1 MQRSW
6 ILAFTAVA
14 VLAACDDDPAASEG
28 DPMSQAE
35 ALSIAG
41 NVMLTGEAATTE
53 GIVQATENGDDA
65 GTIHFT
71 QTTTHPC
78 PAGGLVEI
86 SLDADVAYDQGAQS
100 FTLDATGA
108 VEHDGCGVNAQGA
121 EVTLDGDPGLTL
133 GVHAAAENGAP
144 VGDWTSFVDGAFLW
158 SADDGREGRCI
169 IDLAS
174 TTDFTAQSRT
184 ISGEVCGHTIQQ
196 TLTWQ

>member
-1 MQRSW
+1 YRGLRAYTAGRARGGPRPHAPGARSRRRGVTAGTPRASIPAEQGRARSAPVLLPDSPGRSYRLCPTGGSMQRSW
-6 ILAFTAVA
+6 ILALTAVA

-53 GIVQATENGDDA
+53 GIVQATENGDEA

-78 PAGGLVEI
+78 PSGGLVEV
-86 SLDADVAYDQGAQS
+86 SLDADVEYDQGAQS

-108 VEHDGCGVNAQGA
+108 VAHDGCGVN
-121 EVTLDGDPGLTL
+121 
-133 GVHAAAENGAP
+133 
-144 VGDWTSFVDGAFLW
+144 
-158 SADDGREGRCI
+158 
-169 IDLAS
+169 
-174 TTDFTAQSRT
+174 
-184 ISGEVCGHTIQQ
+184 
-196 TLTWQ
+196 